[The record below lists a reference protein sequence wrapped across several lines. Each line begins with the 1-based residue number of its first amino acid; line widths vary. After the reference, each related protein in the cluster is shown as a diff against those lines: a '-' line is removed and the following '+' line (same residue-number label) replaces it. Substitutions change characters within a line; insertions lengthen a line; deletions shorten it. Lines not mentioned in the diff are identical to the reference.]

1 MTLKSSAKKRICSL
15 LLTGVM
21 LVSMV
26 STSVFAEE
34 IESEP
39 VVVTETEVAENGV
52 EATEP
57 STMPLTESVS
67 SETITETQASETLS
81 MEAASPMN
89 VQENDAVAADETKD
103 AEEEEIVS
111 DDLPETESQ
120 SEQVVG
126 DVTDE
131 TLSEVTTVKAAAETP
146 NVVAENQSG
155 LTISGGTVHSYS
167 VQPGVVKTLS
177 VDAQVNSGYTISYQ
191 WKIGAGTGRGD
202 LTGFTGK
209 SYTTER
215 LQRNTVYVCTVS
227 DGCGYSIDVIYKF
240 SVNTLTLDRTST
252 DTEFKVLPREDAV
265 MTIPTAHSSLGD
277 ENLTYTWCQGS
288 YWSNSKILAGVTG
301 SSYTIKNV
309 TGPASYV
316 CQVTD
321 GNETLTHSF
330 TFNVDSGLKVDGE
343 AYRWI
348 TVQPGESKELS
359 VIASINAGNTI
370 TYQWKVDVPGG
381 GWVELTGD
389 DATTDTYYATE
400 IQKSTQYICVI
411 SDQYGNSERVRF
423 HITVDTITIDY
434 DKMQTRYE
442 VYYGDTVTCTV
453 VASSLLGNDKL
464 TYQWSFFG
472 EYKTTTDAPSCTI
485 EFNERIGSRCSCA
498 VSDGNITKSVAFDF
512 AVDTVNVNPNMKT
525 KYAVA
530 YGESATLLMDAE
542 SVEGL
547 DWLSYQWYQVIR
559 SADSSD
565 PVLEAISGARQST
578 FTVKNVTGC
587 SEYACKVTGYWKY
600 RDTISHSET
609 VYYSVDVDKTLKPNP
624 ATCKH
629 SYGAWKVTKTAT
641 ALANG
646 TQTRICSICGNKETK
661 NIAKLPAKMIL
672 SATSVNLKLKQ
683 STTALKVT
691 GMATGDYLKTVKVR
705 DTSYATVSNINKNGT
720 FKLTAKNKVGSTTL
734 TVTLA
739 SGNTGTV
746 TVKVQKA
753 KVTTS
758 SIKGVAKTIT
768 LVKGKTA
775 TLKPSL
781 VPITSQDKITYKS
794 SNKKIATVSSK
805 GVIKGV
811 KAGKAKITVKAGK
824 KSFTCTV
831 TVTGAKTT
839 KISGVKATATIKKGK
854 TLKLNAKVVPSNSDE
869 KLIYTSSNK
878 KVATVSSKG
887 VVKGVKKGTAVITVK
902 SGSKKVT
909 CKVTVK

>member
-1 MTLKSSAKKRICSL
+1 MTLKSSRKKRICSL

-21 LVSMV
+21 LVPMV
-26 STSVFAEE
+26 PTSVFAEE
-34 IESEP
+34 IENEP
-39 VVVTETEVAENGV
+39 VIVAETEVAGNGV
-52 EATEP
+52 ET
-57 STMPLTESVS
+57 TESATTPLAESIS
-67 SETITETQASETLS
+67 SEVITETQAPETLS
-81 MEAASPMN
+81 TEATSPMDA
-89 VQENDAVAADETKD
+89 QENDTVAVDTIQD
-103 AEEEEIVS
+103 TEEDEIVS
-111 DDLPETESQ
+111 DGLPETESQ

-202 LTGFTGK
+202 LTGFTEK

-301 SSYTIKNV
+301 SSCTIKNV

-330 TFNVDSGLKVDGE
+330 TFSVDSGLKVDGE

-359 VIASINAGNTI
+359 VTASINAGNTI

-389 DATTDTYYATE
+389 DATTDTYQATE
-400 IQKSTQYICVI
+400 IQKSAQYICVI

-423 HITVDTITIDY
+423 YITVDTITIDY

-442 VYYGDTVTCTV
+442 VYYGDTVTCAV

-485 EFNERIGSRCSCA
+485 EFN
-498 VSDGNITKSVAFDF
+498 
-512 AVDTVNVNPNMKT
+512 
-525 KYAVA
+525 
-530 YGESATLLMDAE
+530 
-542 SVEGL
+542 
-547 DWLSYQWYQVIR
+547 
-559 SADSSD
+559 
-565 PVLEAISGARQST
+565 
-578 FTVKNVTGC
+578 
-587 SEYACKVTGYWKY
+587 
-600 RDTISHSET
+600 
-609 VYYSVDVDKTLKPNP
+609 
-624 ATCKH
+624 
-629 SYGAWKVTKTAT
+629 
-641 ALANG
+641 
-646 TQTRICSICGNKETK
+646 
-661 NIAKLPAKMIL
+661 
-672 SATSVNLKLKQ
+672 
-683 STTALKVT
+683 
-691 GMATGDYLKTVKVR
+691 
-705 DTSYATVSNINKNGT
+705 
-720 FKLTAKNKVGSTTL
+720 
-734 TVTLA
+734 
-739 SGNTGTV
+739 
-746 TVKVQKA
+746 
-753 KVTTS
+753 
-758 SIKGVAKTIT
+758 
-768 LVKGKTA
+768 
-775 TLKPSL
+775 
-781 VPITSQDKITYKS
+781 
-794 SNKKIATVSSK
+794 
-805 GVIKGV
+805 
-811 KAGKAKITVKAGK
+811 
-824 KSFTCTV
+824 
-831 TVTGAKTT
+831 
-839 KISGVKATATIKKGK
+839 
-854 TLKLNAKVVPSNSDE
+854 
-869 KLIYTSSNK
+869 
-878 KVATVSSKG
+878 
-887 VVKGVKKGTAVITVK
+887 
-902 SGSKKVT
+902 
-909 CKVTVK
+909 